1 MMNNQNANSIKL
13 VLRSSKE
20 WVLMWVALS
29 ELPENQNLSEPT
41 VAENLSESW
50 QYMETTVGEC
60 LANSYHHFRHRMHP
74 VKGAN
79 HRVKIPASTNFSQ
92 NDYFINEW

>member
-1 MMNNQNANSIKL
+1 MMNNQNTNSIML

-20 WVLMWVALS
+20 WELMWVALS
-29 ELPENQNLSEPT
+29 ELPENKNLSEPT
-41 VAENLSESW
+41 IAENFGESW
-50 QYMETTVGEC
+50 QYMETTEGEF
-60 LANSYHHFRHRMHP
+60 LENSYHHFRHRMHP

-79 HRVKIPASTNFSQ
+79 YRVKIPASTNFSQ